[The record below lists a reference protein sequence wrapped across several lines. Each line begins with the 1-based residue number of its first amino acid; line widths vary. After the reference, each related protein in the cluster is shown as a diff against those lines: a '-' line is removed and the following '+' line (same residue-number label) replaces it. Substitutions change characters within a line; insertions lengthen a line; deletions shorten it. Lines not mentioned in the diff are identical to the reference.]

1 MEQEITPELTKAF
14 TRRAFA
20 LGYQVEQ
27 RENDTDHYLIV
38 SLHGQQVCSF
48 QRSGA
53 MYFDRDSPL
62 AQGAQELHDL
72 FLSTKQE
79 YIQYAD
85 AEPLNIEGITGFRRI
100 AEYGDFL
107 LAARIGEDG
116 EVKYVTWQYDHDH
129 TGVTTGHYFETNAEG
144 AKQDFAIRAGLVQEC
159 KVFGREEMEVLYHAC
174 MVCAQ
179 SDCDMTFENEEKLQ
193 EITGKLAQN
202 LPGLEDGREE
212 VKKVQVEEE
221 NLGNAMTGIIHRDF
235 FRSTQ
240 KQGINRAGWLGDA
253 KETKNMMLQETVNC
267 EGLIWEE
274 DEYGME

>member
-20 LGYQVEQ
+20 LGYRVEQ
-27 RENDTDHYLIV
+27 SKDDQCYLAV
-38 SLHGQQVCSF
+38 FLGEEQVCSF

-62 AQGAQELHDL
+62 AQKGQELHDL

-79 YIQYAD
+79 HTRYAD
-85 AEPLNIEGITGFRRI
+85 AEPLNIEGITGFRRL

-129 TGVTTGHYFETNAEG
+129 TGVTTGHYFESNAEG

-179 SDCDMTFENEEKLQ
+179 SDCNMTFEDEKKLQ
-193 EITGKLAQN
+193 EITEKLAQN
-202 LPGLEDGREE
+202 LPGLEDGRKELGRNW
-212 VKKVQVEEE
+212 EEE
-221 NLGNAMTGIIHRDF
+221 EELENTIAGMILDEF
-235 FRSTQ
+235 FRSMEE
-240 KQGINRAGWLGDA
+240 QGIDLTGGMGEA
-253 KETKNMMLQETVNC
+253 ETRIPQETTDSV
-267 EGLIWEE
+267 EFGWEE
-274 DEYGME
+274 DEHGME